1 MPNRIRTGKEK
12 KRKDKKM
19 EGGELENFIK
29 VWLEVIAALC
39 YCYAI
44 RNTIPI
50 GIKRLLFI
58 LPVVCLFLYLPLN
71 LFSPHLGGTTAFF
84 IAWLANFK
92 LLLFAF
98 GKGPLSADP
107 AISLPLF
114 VAVSCL
120 PIKIQKNPPPNT
132 PLNHQN
138 KETPP
143 PKSHQNGEIKENP
156 SRKPREGPL
165 NYATKGIVVAILVR
179 VYDYSDYIHPKLII
193 VLYAFHVYFLLELT
207 LAVSAAMARSLLGIE
222 LEPQFNEP
230 YLSTSLQDFWG
241 KRWNLMVSRILH
253 PTVYEPTRNLFGNL
267 IGRKW
272 ATLPAVFGTF
282 VVSAVMHEL
291 MFYYLGR
298 VRPTGDITAFF
309 IIHGFCLTVEIALK
323 KALNDKWQLPRYLSG
338 ILTVAFVMTTAFWLF
353 FPKFIECRIDVRAFE
368 EYAAVGAWLR
378 NASESA
384 LRIWPGHSRS

>member
-1 MPNRIRTGKEK
+1 
-12 KRKDKKM
+12 M
-19 EGGELENFIK
+19 EGAEMQDFIE
-29 VWLEVIAALC
+29 VWLEVIISLC

-44 RNTIPI
+44 RNIIPT
-50 GIKRLLFI
+50 GFKRLLFV
-58 LPVVCLFLYLPLN
+58 LPVVCFFFYLPLN

-84 IAWLANFK
+84 ISWLANFK

-107 AISLPLF
+107 SISLPLF

-120 PIKIQKNPPPNT
+120 PIKIRKNPPPNK

-138 KETPP
+138 KENPP
-143 PKSHQNGEIKENP
+143 LKSHQNGQIKENP

-165 NYATKGIVVAILVR
+165 NYAIKGIAVAMLVR
-179 VYDYSDYIHPKLII
+179 VYDYSEYIHPKFIL
-193 VLYAFHVYFLLELT
+193 VLYAFHIYFFLELT
-207 LAVSAAMARSLLGIE
+207 LAVSAALARAMLGIE

-241 KRWNLMVSRILH
+241 KRWNLMVTRILH
-253 PTVYEPTRNLFGNL
+253 PTVYEPTRNFFARV
-267 IGRKW
+267 IGREL

-298 VRPTGDITAFF
+298 VRPTWDISAFF
-309 IIHGFCLTVEIALK
+309 LLHGFCLTAEIALK
-323 KALNDKWQLPRYLSG
+323 KALNQKWQLPRLLSG
-338 ILTVAFVMTTAFWLF
+338 FLTVGFVMTTAFWLF
-353 FPKFIECRIDVRAFE
+353 LPKFIQCRIDVRAFE
-368 EYAAVGAWLR
+368 EYAALGAYVR
-378 NASESA
+378 NASESV
-384 LRIWPGHSRS
+384 LRVWPGH

>member
-1 MPNRIRTGKEK
+1 
-12 KRKDKKM
+12 M
-19 EGGELENFIK
+19 ESDEMQNFIK
-29 VWLEVIAALC
+29 VWLAVIISLC
-39 YCYAI
+39 HCYAI
-44 RNTIPI
+44 RNIIPI
-50 GIKRLLFI
+50 GIKRLLFV

-71 LFSPHLGGTTAFF
+71 IFSPHLGGTTAFF

-107 AISLPLF
+107 LISLPLF

-120 PIKIQKNPPPNT
+120 PIKIHKNPPPKT

-138 KETPP
+138 KENPP
-143 PKSHQNGEIKENP
+143 PKPYQNGQTKETP

-165 NYATKGIVVAILVR
+165 NYAIKGILVAILVR
-179 VYDYSDYIHPKLII
+179 VYDYSDYIHPKIII

-207 LAVSAAMARSLLGIE
+207 LAISAALARTMLGIE

-241 KRWNLMVSRILH
+241 KRWNLMVTRILH
-253 PTVYEPTRNLFGNL
+253 PTVYEPTRNFCARV
-267 IGRKW
+267 IGREW

-298 VRPTGDITAFF
+298 VRPTWDITTFF
-309 IIHGFCLTVEIALK
+309 LLHGFCLTAEIALK
-323 KALNDKWQLPRYLSG
+323 KMIKDKWQLPGLLSG
-338 ILTVAFVMTTAFWLF
+338 ILTVGFVMSTAFWLF
-353 FPKFIECRIDVRAFE
+353 FPKFMECRIDVRAFE
-368 EYAAVGAWLR
+368 EYAALGAWVR

-384 LRIWPGHSRS
+384 LRIWQGDRPS